1 MILEDDWFVSNTHT
15 HSGNLH
21 LLSAFCFL
29 LSALAWLDGL
39 ELMKVIESA
48 AEVRAWI

>member
-21 LLSAFCFL
+21 L